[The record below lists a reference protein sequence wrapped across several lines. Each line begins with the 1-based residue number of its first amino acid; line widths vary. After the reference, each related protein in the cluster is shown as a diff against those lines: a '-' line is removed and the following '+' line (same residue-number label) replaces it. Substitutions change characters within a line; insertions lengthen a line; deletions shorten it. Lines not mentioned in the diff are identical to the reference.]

1 MKRMSATDAT
11 IMAQE
16 EDGEASKKLL
26 SNEAQGGGGCLIDAK
41 PPESIKHLIAKEE
54 ASTLK

>member
-1 MKRMSATDAT
+1 
-11 IMAQE
+11 MAQE

-26 SNEAQGGGGCLIDAK
+26 SNEAQGGCLIDAK

>member
-26 SNEAQGGGGCLIDAK
+26 SNLAQGGGCLIDAK

>member
-1 MKRMSATDAT
+1 MSATDAAT

-16 EDGEASKKLL
+16 EDGCEASKKLL
-26 SNEAQGGGGCLIDAK
+26 SNEAAQGCLIDAK